1 MPTARA
7 RGMDSMCDRARRQK
21 RVSASFFAVLVAV
34 CVGPAACP
42 AGLVDR
48 RTVCLPAPWRW
59 RPDGGRRQARHP
71 DPRSARRTPVR
82 SVVPSVL
89 KYVLAT
95 TSDADGTFRAEQ
107 GGCGGVPDKW
117 FIRLVGSDIAKRQH
131 RSMSNYAV
139 SLGSVG
145 YRFTL
150 FCLFTGPARRDA
162 QRDAGRQSGLPP
174 PPAP

>member
-21 RVSASFFAVLVAV
+21 RVSASFFAVLVPFAL
-34 CVGPAACP
+34 GPAACPP

-48 RTVCLPAPWRW
+48 RTVCLPAPCGAGSPTEDAG
-59 RPDGGRRQARHP
+59 RPGTRIRGPLVGRRCARYRP
-71 DPRSARRTPVR
+71 YLS
-82 SVVPSVL
+82 SVL
-89 KYVLAT
+89 LAT
-95 TSDADGTFRAEQ
+95 FRSGRIRLNK

-117 FIRLVGSDIAKRQH
+117 FNRLVGSDIAKRQN

-139 SLGSVG
+139 SLAAQW